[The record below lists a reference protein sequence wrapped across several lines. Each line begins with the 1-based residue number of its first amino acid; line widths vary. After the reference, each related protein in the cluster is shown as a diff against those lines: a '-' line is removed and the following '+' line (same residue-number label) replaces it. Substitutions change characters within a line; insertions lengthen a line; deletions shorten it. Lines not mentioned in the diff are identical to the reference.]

1 MLSPQ
6 KRIPIK
12 RDWDAQP
19 HIQERKGYH
28 VTRTKERE
36 LLIDFITRRS
46 EGSLLISGKRGVGKS
61 SVIFS
66 AVQDS
71 KEKTKKNETIIPVL
85 VIAPSFEIHDGNQQI
100 QSTEFPNFKKLIFQ
114 TLIRRLYK
122 PGSDEL
128 KKEDKN
134 LKSDIEKL
142 YTKAVA
148 QEVIKE
154 IKNTEFTLES
164 TSTIRSSNLN
174 VDHKSI
180 GVLLAFALSAG
191 IFSVLPLTSHLGFTQ
206 YLISLGIGAVPTIVY
221 SFKKSTIKTN
231 QDVKKFQAQDYYRHD
246 YSISNIQVDLE
257 ETLKKIAQ
265 SKYKTVFVID
275 ELDKMS
281 PTNVMSVVRSL
292 KSLVTHGYAIF
303 IFVTGTEFFAQMEES
318 SKVRSPDYTL
328 FTHRIF
334 LQRPLFNEMEQF
346 IDGILDVDEKS
357 LTRIKADSEYRNFR
371 NYLCYQ
377 SKVDFFDLNHVLRD
391 HIVAYDNQGR
401 SLLDCN
407 MNKTQITF
415 ARLQKAMGQV
425 YSRKAYI
432 KPSDW
437 QKNDSLLERLY
448 WFLEQVTS
456 INPGINFTINRG
468 DKMQLTFPN
477 STTYEIKDEV
487 EASAISDLFDHLV
500 RLSYLDYIPPNTVRI
515 IGTIDEVPKSPTDV
529 ISKEEREFIDESTK
543 FQELV
548 VRYYSMMMEDR
559 N

>member
-1 MLSPQ
+1 MLSSQ

-19 HIQERKGYH
+19 HIQEKKGYH
-28 VTRTKERE
+28 VPRTKERE

-46 EGSLLISGKRGVGKS
+46 EGSLLVSGKRGVGKS
-61 SVIFS
+61 SIIFS
-66 AVQDS
+66 AIQES
-71 KEKTKKNETIIPVL
+71 MEKTKNDETIIPVL
-85 VIAPSFEIHDGNQQI
+85 VIAPSFEIHDGSQTI
-100 QSTEFPNFKKLIFQ
+100 QPTEFPNFKKLIFQ

-128 KKEDKN
+128 KGNKD

-164 TSTIRSSNLN
+164 ASTTRSSSLDVN
-174 VDHKSI
+174 HKSI
-180 GVLLAFALSAG
+180 GVLLAFALFAG
-191 IFSVLPLTSHLGFTQ
+191 IFSVLPLTSLGFSQ

-221 SFKKSTIKTN
+221 SFKKTTIKTN
-231 QDVKKFQAQDYYRHD
+231 QAVKKFLAQDYYRHD

-257 ETLKKIAQ
+257 ETLKKIAK
-265 SKYKTVFVID
+265 SKHKTVFVMD

-281 PTNVMSVVRSL
+281 PTNVMYVVRSL

-303 IFVTGTEFFAQMEES
+303 IFVTGTEFFAQLEES
-318 SKVRSPDYTL
+318 SKVRSSDYTL

-346 IDGILDVDEKS
+346 IDGILDVDENS
-357 LTRIKADSEYRNFR
+357 LKKIKTDSEYRNFR

-391 HIVAYDNQGR
+391 HIIAYDDQGR
-401 SLLDCN
+401 SLLDYS
-407 MNKTQITF
+407 MDKNKINS

-437 QKNDSLLERLY
+437 QKNDALLERLY
-448 WFLEQVTS
+448 WFLEQVTA
-456 INPGINFTINRG
+456 INPGINFTIDREA
-468 DKMQLTFPN
+468 KMQVTFPN
-477 STTYEIKDEV
+477 SKAYEINDEV

-529 ISKEEREFIDESTK
+529 ISKEEREFIDESKK

-548 VRYYSMMMEDR
+548 VRYYSMMTEDQ